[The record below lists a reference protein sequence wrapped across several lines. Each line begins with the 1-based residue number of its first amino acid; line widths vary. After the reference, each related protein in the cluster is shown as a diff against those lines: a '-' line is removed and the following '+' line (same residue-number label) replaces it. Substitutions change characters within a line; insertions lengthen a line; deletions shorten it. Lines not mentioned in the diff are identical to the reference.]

1 MHEINHLPIYY
12 YLGHPMKPHR
22 VRITHNLVVNYE
34 LTNKMEIYK
43 PKMVTANELTRF
55 LYSFIYLILQ
65 LLTIFDF

>member
-1 MHEINHLPIYY
+1 MHEINHLPVHY

-55 LYSFIYLILQ
+55 LHSFIFLILQ